1 MSTSA
6 LTRPLDFVVCKQ
18 SHMREKKPP
27 SKLPNQPKKTSFSTS
42 SCPSSIYASSTSLP
56 HLGSLN
62 QSPTNQKILSRTRT
76 ATGIARPIA
85 TTEKRHSN
93 LSASATI
100 IGDKFG
106 GGNKRESSSNKS
118 CLKSLPLVPTATAFH
133 MTKRSSASQNGCDGS
148 SAGGECVKLDE
159 GSRPRQSSIP
169 SNPVALDQPVSV
181 QPSTPCKKGLQPL
194 CSKLVTIHQAPMG
207 IRVPSKHLLFV
218 PRSQYEQVF
227 EGFNVLDGIF
237 KRNTHQIKGYDGSEP
252 EQRELSVSPHC
263 QDLQSWLGFER
274 INALVGNRGRS
285 GVWNAVF
292 HRCNTVTMVWQL
304 VATWQPGPSGDGAV
318 RLAITTIN
326 YDYTR
331 GRIHTPAGL
340 CLTKKATEWLREDI
354 FPQYFSA
361 AAQITGREF
370 PRKALCPTHPC
381 SGCHSCSSADDV
393 RADGRIRTKL
403 VAQDGS
409 ISYIHFDND
418 VDETADAEDR
428 SNDADDE
435 CNDPYDES
443 IVAQSAAEAATS
455 NSKNVLPNRPQ
466 QSNADNSKRSIQ
478 EDSSPSSSS
487 ESSPSS
493 SSESSS
499 SSNSDDDDQSSPPAR
514 KRQRKYDQLDQVRL
528 KALHSFR

>member
-1 MSTSA
+1 MQTKSHEGKKATFEA
-6 LTRPLDFVVCKQ
+6 AKPTKKNKFFDVILPIINLCKQ
-18 SHMREKKPP
+18 HKLAPPWQPQPITHKPKDIVQDKDSDRDSKADSDHREETLELERIGYDHRRQIRRRQQARKLFKQVMSEEFTPGADCDGISYDEEVERITKRMRRKQRRRRMREARRRFQAAAEQY
-27 SKLPNQPKKTSFSTS
+27 SIQPGCFGPTRFRPTIDALQKRIATVVFQA
-42 SCPSSIYASSTSLP
+42 CNDPSSAY
-56 HLGSLN
+56 
-62 QSPTNQKILSRTRT
+62 
-76 ATGIARPIA
+76 
-85 TTEKRHSN
+85 E
-93 LSASATI
+93 
-100 IGDKFG
+100 
-106 GGNKRESSSNKS
+106 
-118 CLKSLPLVPTATAFH
+118 
-133 MTKRSSASQNGCDGS
+133 
-148 SAGGECVKLDE
+148 
-159 GSRPRQSSIP
+159 
-169 SNPVALDQPVSV
+169 
-181 QPSTPCKKGLQPL
+181 
-194 CSKLVTIHQAPMG
+194 G

-435 CNDPYDES
+435 CNDPDDES
-443 IVAQSAAEAATS
+443 TVAAQSAAEAATS
-455 NSKNVLPNRPQ
+455 NSKKVLPNRPQ

-478 EDSSPSSSS
+478 EESSPSSSSESSPSSSS